1 MFSLPP
7 LSDFFWP
14 CKSSLITA
22 DKSMVC
28 PNNCQRRF
36 TFALFPLSP
45 EDRDY
50 ISLLESATTHSM
62 ATAMKTLA
70 APYSPFTHPPLTVDK
85 LEVGSLYIMISV
97 PLSIYLGRKKH
108 SYATALPEDPAFPFS
123 TYELMVSDGLSS
135 EEFHWDLYWH
145 TSDPPDNDDDDEG
158 SGTLYRLRQTGTCP
172 PIYACDRLAVVC
184 ARSHCRLVG
193 LVRVLRVP
201 AAAVPQMTDYLD
213 WMTAE
218 SARVAGRSYVWATM
232 AYYRARRHL
241 LGRDG
246 VRDHSFHQFDISR
259 FTAEL
264 LSFAYGA
271 VPGALAPSAAG
282 RGEGAAPPRP
292 VIAS

>member
-1 MFSLPP
+1 
-7 LSDFFWP
+7 
-14 CKSSLITA
+14 
-22 DKSMVC
+22 
-28 PNNCQRRF
+28 
-36 TFALFPLSP
+36 
-45 EDRDY
+45 
-50 ISLLESATTHSM
+50 M
-62 ATAMKTLA
+62 ATAMKTPA

-97 PLSIYLGRKKH
+97 PLPIYLGRKKH

-145 TSDPPDNDDDDEG
+145 TSDPPDPPDPPDDDDDDDEHDEG
-158 SGTLYRLRQTGTCP
+158 SGILYRLRQTRTCP
-172 PIYACDRLAVVC
+172 LTYACDRLAVVR

-201 AAAVPQMTDYLD
+201 AAAVPHMTDYLD

-259 FTAEL
+259 LTAEL

-271 VPGALAPSAAG
+271 LGVTLGFLDEQEVVATRRKRDELLGRQREEFGVVAACLH
-282 RGEGAAPPRP
+282 
-292 VIAS
+292 